1 MSVDNPLGEYS
12 DSKTNLFLE
21 EQSCSFDLLVS
32 PTSSLHDSETVIAGM
47 KSEEV
52 LKLGLQIMRVARSY
66 NQLDHCDGYFLQ
78 ELDDLIQG
86 KTAVKRD

>member
-12 DSKTNLFLE
+12 DSKTKLFLE

-32 PTSSLHDSETVIAGM
+32 PTDSLHDSETVVSGM
-47 KSEEV
+47 KPEEV

-66 NQLDHCDGYFLQ
+66 NQLDGMDGHFLA
-78 ELDDLIQG
+78 ELDDLMMR
-86 KTAVKRD
+86 KLLLS